1 MPTTRVDLYT
11 RDANGYH
18 RCDVRGIYPKDT
30 TTFVLRFVGDN
41 MKRVWE
47 TLPKRTDFA
56 TARKLCLEK
65 ELALSNPALNTP
77 SLRRAPVRVLPAPDG
92 RVRIADA
99 IEKYIDACWAENNH
113 VDKTVKVKAQELG
126 RFAEYMRTTRKKEH
140 VADLNRS
147 DMLAY
152 RDWMFKDGYMPWTVV
167 GDLMGATT
175 MLKKN
180 PLFSVKGLLLAEDW
194 PDFPQH
200 RAEAVFG

>member
-1 MPTTRVDLYT
+1 M
-11 RDANGYH
+11 N
-18 RCDVRGIYPKDT
+18 
-30 TTFVLRFVGDN
+30 
-41 MKRVWE
+41 
-47 TLPKRTDFA
+47 LPS
-56 TARKLCLEK
+56 EQSP
-65 ELALSNPALNTP
+65 ALSNPALNTP
-77 SLRRAPVRVLPAPDG
+77 SLRRVPVKVLPAPDD

-152 RDWMFKDGYMPWTVV
+152 RDWMLKDGYMPWTVV

-175 MLKKN
+175 MLKKT
-180 PLFSVKGLLLAEDW
+180 PLLQVKGLLIARIGPTSPTPTRSRTRMRKCGRCWQWRSRDRV
-194 PDFPQH
+194 H
-200 RAEAVFG
+200 REVVR